1 MASTKVTTPNLTPGG
16 WVRIALYVIAV
27 LAGLAAVLAEPLGFG
42 GLEDL
47 LVSVSGVL
55 LVATGGT
62 AALNV
67 QRAPDQQIDWRD
79 LIAGVFDVKNNVELL
94 RAESATP
101 ATVADELE
109 ARRVFTPAPPAPED
123 APAPQHAAP
132 SDEMGLPVYHQTTTA
147 EG

>member
-62 AALNV
+62 AALNI

-94 RAESATP
+94 RQESATP
-101 ATVADELE
+101 AAVADELE
-109 ARRVFTPAPPAPED
+109 ARHVVAPVEHYD
-123 APAPQHAAP
+123 EPQHAAP